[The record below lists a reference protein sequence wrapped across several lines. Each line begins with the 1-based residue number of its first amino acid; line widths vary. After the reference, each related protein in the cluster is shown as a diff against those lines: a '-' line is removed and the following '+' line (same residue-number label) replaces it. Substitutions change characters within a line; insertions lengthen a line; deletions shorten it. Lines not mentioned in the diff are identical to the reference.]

1 MRLLPLLIA
10 SSLLA
15 YAGQAR
21 ADASLSVDDA
31 TVTPRGQCQLESW
44 LRERPRLRL
53 AELTSVPACNPR
65 GIEYSLMLSH
75 FPAAAGSNQAGLML
89 KHVWGDLDA
98 EGRAVAASLAVTR
111 TAGSGHRLG
120 WAFNLPLSVAL
131 SSRAGTLLHLN
142 LGWNRPAGS
151 PGKAMGGA
159 GLEQPLGQDW
169 TAFAEAWADHHRWR
183 QLGLRRQFGP
193 RVSVD
198 LMAGRRSGP
207 QPETLFTLGL
217 NLAQSP

>member
-10 SSLLA
+10 PTLLA
-15 YAGQAR
+15 CAAQAR
-21 ADASLSVDDA
+21 ADASLYVDDA

-44 LRERPRLRL
+44 LRVRPRLSLR
-53 AELTSVPACNPR
+53 ELTSVPACNPR

-75 FPAAAGSNQAGLML
+75 FPAAAGGNQASLML
-89 KHVWGDLDA
+89 KHVWGDLEAD
-98 EGRAVAASLAVTR
+98 GRALAASLAVT
-111 TAGSGHRLG
+111 TASGGGAGTG

-131 SSRAGTLLHLN
+131 WPRGGTLLHLN
-142 LGWNRPAGS
+142 LGWNRPPAS
-151 PGKAMGGA
+151 AGKAMGGA
-159 GLEQPLGQDW
+159 GLEQPLGRDW

-183 QLGLRRQFGP
+183 QVGLRRQFGP

-207 QPETLFTLGL
+207 QPESLLTLGL